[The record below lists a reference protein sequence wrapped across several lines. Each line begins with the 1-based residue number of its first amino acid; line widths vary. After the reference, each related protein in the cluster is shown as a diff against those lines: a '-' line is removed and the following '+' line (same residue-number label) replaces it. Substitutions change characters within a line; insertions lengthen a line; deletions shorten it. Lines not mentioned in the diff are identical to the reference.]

1 MSSKRRKSAPP
12 NKLCSPSSSVSSD
25 TTMTTSSMDNVDN
38 DVDVDGGK
46 QQQEQEII
54 GHDMKLDN
62 QFHDMDM
69 DHEKIVDF
77 CYDDDHDDHDE
88 EDLEYLDLEEEDD
101 DDDEEKA
108 TTTTTQFNKES
119 STSNLMGTKKNT
131 TNSTT
136 TTTTPSSTTT
146 KASSSSSSPFVNRV
160 KVFEELIENC
170 KLNCIKESLIQ
181 SNEISSN
188 GQMDKTTI
196 LMAEKRLNQIIDQ
209 LSRLRQRFIQRSES
223 SSSTSTTS
231 SSSTDH
237 EFSKNLD
244 GSASGT
250 SSSSSSSSL
259 FLDQSI
265 IQSQQQQQNS
275 DSPSPSSS
283 LHPIQSNNAIFH
295 PLLPPPPLPLTSQ
308 PELDSTAAT
317 DNIRKTNKPKSNPF
331 HRQRRRD
338 FNNNNNNNNETT
350 MLQLWEKYHHNPQS
364 DLISNPDVLNLKATI
379 QQQHLQDNINI
390 FAASKIHHLSQ
401 QQQQHLTN
409 TGSLYESLSANTIQ
423 TLMNSRNNHQTN
435 MNRSMVESDNNPHFR
450 NNSLHNN
457 QIHHHSSPSS
467 VHQYLSQTNLL
478 HRIST
483 ENPSTF
489 NLENY
494 LHGRSSNLHQNQIK
508 LATAAAAAAAA
519 MATTVKNSTDSST
532 GIAPINME
540 ALDIEKMSNSILNH
554 YNAAMLMPNLLNNF
568 TELKSNP
575 KMETSLKNH
584 NNHHQQESLHMDHQ
598 QESTK
603 ESLINQL
610 QQKTEKILDKTMN
623 KKSKSRDSSS
633 SSILSSNNGRFIS
646 KNSRSSTEKNG
657 NCYQINSG
665 TILEANQIA
674 PESMIITRMNGSGG
688 GGKNSRSSSS
698 KKSSQENRNNVHNDN
713 IPFLSR
719 NPHEHGHIKRPM
731 NAFMVWAKDER
742 RKILKA
748 CPDMH
753 NSNISKILGARWKA
767 MTTIEKQPFYEE
779 QSRLSRVHMQQHPD
793 YRYRPRPKRTCIV
806 DGKKLRISEY
816 KQLMRSRRQEMRA
829 LWYLDDD
836 DDGIDI
842 DQKTI
847 MINSK
852 TNDSATNNGKDKLTK
867 ETNIMTSSPKISNS
881 SIYNH

>member
-38 DVDVDGGK
+38 DVDVD
-46 QQQEQEII
+46 
-54 GHDMKLDN
+54 
-62 QFHDMDM
+62 
-69 DHEKIVDF
+69 VDG
-77 CYDDDHDDHDE
+77 
-88 EDLEYLDLEEEDD
+88 
-101 DDDEEKA
+101 A

-131 TNSTT
+131 TNSTTT

-317 DNIRKTNKPKSNPF
+317 TLTNETEILQRIYRHLNLQQYRNPDPKDKQTKIKSISPSTSSI
-331 HRQRRRD
+331 D

-435 MNRSMVESDNNPHFR
+435 MNRSMVESNNNPHFR

-494 LHGRSSNLHQNQIK
+494 LHGRSSSNLFLNNLLLSTSHQHFHHQSTSDLHQNQIK

-646 KNSRSSTEKNG
+646 KNSRSSTEK
-657 NCYQINSG
+657 C
-665 TILEANQIA
+665 
-674 PESMIITRMNGSGG
+674 
-688 GGKNSRSSSS
+688 
-698 KKSSQENRNNVHNDN
+698 QENRNNVHNDN

>member
-1 MSSKRRKSAPP
+1 
-12 NKLCSPSSSVSSD
+12 
-25 TTMTTSSMDNVDN
+25 
-38 DVDVDGGK
+38 
-46 QQQEQEII
+46 
-54 GHDMKLDN
+54 MKLDN

-131 TNSTT
+131 TNSTTT

-259 FLDQSI
+259 FLDQ
-265 IQSQQQQQNS
+265 
-275 DSPSPSSS
+275 
-283 LHPIQSNNAIFH
+283 
-295 PLLPPPPLPLTSQ
+295 T
-308 PELDSTAAT
+308 
-317 DNIRKTNKPKSNPF
+317 
-331 HRQRRRD
+331 
-338 FNNNNNNNNETT
+338 
-350 MLQLWEKYHHNPQS
+350 
-364 DLISNPDVLNLKATI
+364 TI

-423 TLMNSRNNHQTN
+423 TLMNSQ
-435 MNRSMVESDNNPHFR
+435 
-450 NNSLHNN
+450 
-457 QIHHHSSPSS
+457 
-467 VHQYLSQTNLL
+467 
-478 HRIST
+478 
-483 ENPSTF
+483 NPSTF

-494 LHGRSSNLHQNQIK
+494 LHGRSSSNLFLNNLLLSTSHQHFHHQSTSDLHQNQIK

-610 QQKTEKILDKTMN
+610 KMVT
-623 KKSKSRDSSS
+623 
-633 SSILSSNNGRFIS
+633 
-646 KNSRSSTEKNG
+646 
-657 NCYQINSG
+657 
-665 TILEANQIA
+665 
-674 PESMIITRMNGSGG
+674 
-688 GGKNSRSSSS
+688 
-698 KKSSQENRNNVHNDN
+698 V
-713 IPFLSR
+713 
-719 NPHEHGHIKRPM
+719 IK
-731 NAFMVWAKDER
+731 
-742 RKILKA
+742 
-748 CPDMH
+748 
-753 NSNISKILGARWKA
+753 
-767 MTTIEKQPFYEE
+767 
-779 QSRLSRVHMQQHPD
+779 
-793 YRYRPRPKRTCIV
+793 
-806 DGKKLRISEY
+806 
-816 KQLMRSRRQEMRA
+816 
-829 LWYLDDD
+829 
-836 DDGIDI
+836 
-842 DQKTI
+842 
-847 MINSK
+847 
-852 TNDSATNNGKDKLTK
+852 
-867 ETNIMTSSPKISNS
+867 
-881 SIYNH
+881 